1 MVGAARLYRA
11 RGRVGTVT
19 HMVTRTPAAGFDA
32 QVATGDRFE
41 FGENWSRFLAV
52 LDDERIAEA
61 QASLREMLGRDE
73 LAGLTFLDIGSGSGL
88 FSLAAAQLG
97 AERVHSFD
105 YDPSSVG
112 CTLELKRRHAP
123 AGAAWTVAQASALD
137 ADYVASL
144 GRFDVVYSWGVLHH
158 TGGMWAALENVTG
171 AVADDGRLFI
181 SIYNDQGTRSS
192 MWRAVKR
199 LYNTLPERAR
209 LPFVLAVM
217 VPRELLTLAK
227 CVVRGRPLEY
237 VRGWTNYK
245 STRGMS
251 RWHDLVDWVG
261 GYPFEVAKPEE
272 ILDFLRPRGFE
283 LERMKTC
290 GGGLG
295 CNQFVFTRGTPA

>member
-1 MVGAARLYRA
+1 
-11 RGRVGTVT
+11 
-19 HMVTRTPAAGFDA
+19 MVTTKHSPGFAAE
-32 QVATGDRFE
+32 VASGDRFE
-41 FGENWSRFLAV
+41 FGENWSRFLTV
-52 LDDERIAEA
+52 LDDERISEA
-61 QASLREMLGRDE
+61 QLSLREMLGSDDLR
-73 LAGLTFLDIGSGSGL
+73 GLTFLDIGSGSGL

-112 CTLELKRRHAP
+112 CTLELKRRYAP
-123 AGAAWTVAQASALD
+123 ETNWTVAQASALD
-137 ADYVASL
+137 GEHFDSL
-144 GRFDVVYSWGVLHH
+144 GRFDVVYSWGVVHH
-158 TGGMWAALENVTG
+158 TGDMWTALANVSG
-171 AVADDGRLFI
+171 AVADNGRLFI
-181 SIYNDQGTRSS
+181 SIYNDQGSRSS

-199 LYNTLPERAR
+199 LYNAVPQFAR
-209 LPFVLAVM
+209 LPLVLAVM
-217 VPRELLTLAK
+217 VPREALTAAK
-227 CVVRGRPLEY
+227 SVLRGRPLEY

-295 CNQFVFTRGTPA
+295 CNQFVFSRRAPA